1 VPVVVTRNRH
11 TIPQERFNARFV
23 EEHGLGLVVG
33 HWKEIP
39 QAVAGLAR
47 DPARRERLRA
57 ATLALPENRAV
68 YEAVA
73 IVGVEVARR

>member
-1 VPVVVTRNRH
+1 M
-11 TIPQERFNARFV
+11 
-23 EEHGLGLVVG
+23 VG

-39 QAVAGLAR
+39 EAVAGLAR

-57 ATLALPENRAV
+57 AILALPENRAV

-73 IVGVEVARR
+73 IVGGAVAGG